1 MNLDRQVEER
11 MSLFDE
17 EPRRK
22 TVHDIGQDL
31 SLLSVAELDDRIALL
46 RAEIT
51 RLEEE
56 RSRKGDSKVAAEALF
71 R

>member
-1 MNLDRQVEER
+1 
-11 MSLFDE
+11 MSVFDE

-22 TVHDIGQDL
+22 VAHEIGQDL
-31 SLLSVAELDDRIALL
+31 SLLSVAELDERIELL
-46 RAEIT
+46 KTEIV

-56 RSRKGDSKVAAEALF
+56 RGRKGSSKLAAEALF

>member
-1 MNLDRQVEER
+1 M

-22 TVHDIGQDL
+22 IVHDIGQDL
-31 SLLSVAELDDRIALL
+31 SLLSVAELDERIVLL
-46 RAEIT
+46 RSEIT

-56 RSRKGDSKVAAEALF
+56 RSRKDDSKVAAEALF

>member
-1 MNLDRQVEER
+1 

-22 TVHDIGQDL
+22 IVHDIGQDL
-31 SLLSVAELDDRIALL
+31 SLLSVAELDERIVLL
-46 RAEIT
+46 RSEIT

-56 RSRKGDSKVAAEALF
+56 RSRKDDSKVAAEALF

>member
-1 MNLDRQVEER
+1 
-11 MSLFDE
+11 MSVFDE

-22 TVHDIGQDL
+22 VVHDIGQDL
-31 SLLSVAELDDRIALL
+31 SLLSVLELDERIALL

>member
-1 MNLDRQVEER
+1 M

-31 SLLSVAELDDRIALL
+31 SLLSVAELDERIAQL
-46 RAEIT
+46 RSEIK

>member
-1 MNLDRQVEER
+1 M

-22 TVHDIGQDL
+22 IVHDIGQDL
-31 SLLSVAELDDRIALL
+31 SLLSVAELDERIVQL
-46 RAEIT
+46 RSEIK

>member
-1 MNLDRQVEER
+1 

-31 SLLSVAELDDRIALL
+31 SLLSVAELDDR
-46 RAEIT
+46 
-51 RLEEE
+51 LEQE